1 MAKRKKSGMTM
12 TKTTSAEHPLKK
24 ILDGIWN
31 AGHTP
36 RVILDATHSDVI
48 VPIHLKKN
56 TSLVFDLKAADP
68 LNIEFDSRAWYA
80 DLAFQGTVM
89 RCTVPWR
96 RISAI
101 IDRDTGHG
109 VRVTDPE
116 KLVEDVP
123 ETSDPDKTPVDPPPT
138 TRGPFRVFQGGKK

>member
-101 IDRDTGHG
+101 IDRDTRIGRH
-109 VRVTDPE
+109 VR
-116 KLVEDVP
+116 LVNEQQLQDYEDEFITVRDGIIVVP
-123 ETSDPDKTPVDPPPT
+123 RQGTVPDGYT
-138 TRGPFRVFQGGKK
+138 F